1 MNWLRGMKIMLTT
14 PSYEDDNGEDK
25 NALIVD
31 IDGVPLSIENNIE
44 AIMKMGIEH
53 FKIIAKQLGKSPF

>member
-1 MNWLRGMKIMLTT
+1 MKIMLTT